1 MYCAAAEPAIRVLS
15 CHDST
20 LIGVLQGLG
29 LRSGDSEGWPGYASV
44 LELELLHDD
53 DPSPSTR
60 PGTYESGYPR
70 AFDSWYLRA
79 RMSGRPLRWPE
90 GTVEGPEG
98 AAMLSDVLALNSI
111 YLGSPDEFWGVWR

>member
-53 DPSPSTR
+53 DPSPRPR
-60 PGTYESGYPR
+60 PGTYGYPR

-90 GTVEGPEG
+90 GTAEGPEG
-98 AAMLSDVLALNSI
+98 AAMLSDVLALAGI
-111 YLGSPDEFWGVWR
+111 CLASPDEFWGVWR

>member
-53 DPSPSTR
+53 DRGLAQVPTW
-60 PGTYESGYPR
+60 GYPR
-70 AFDSWYLRA
+70 AFDCWYIRA

-90 GTVEGPEG
+90 GTAEGPEG